1 MDCFAALAMTAACCK
16 HNSAFSRRIAPELF
30 HQPFALKSR
39 ERRECRVL
47 AAPAVSCAMCTRKCA
62 HEHTGT
68 AGAARHSLR
77 SGFTA
82 YTALSLE
89 TNSFCLHRR
98 RIEDVG
104 KPGWVRNI
112 SAGLTPATGARTT
125 RLCRPLQHRSPRAA
139 FAHEQA
145 HPARP
150 VARPALPR
158 PPLPAPYVRDDRDTP
173 LLWARDGGSCTVD
186 LGSTPSGIFFARGV
200 DTF

>member
-1 MDCFAALAMTAACCK
+1 M
-16 HNSAFSRRIAPELF
+16 
-30 HQPFALKSR
+30 
-39 ERRECRVL
+39 L

-158 PPLPAPYVRDDRDTP
+158 PPLPAPNVRDDRDTP

-186 LGSTPSGIFFARGV
+186 LGSTRSGIFFARGV
-200 DTF
+200 DRF

>member
-1 MDCFAALAMTAACCK
+1 MCVRVLATQKSEACITL
-16 HNSAFSRRIAPELF
+16 SLLRGS
-30 HQPFALKSR
+30 
-39 ERRECRVL
+39 RECRVL

-82 YTALSLE
+82 YTALSPE
-89 TNSFCLHRR
+89 TNSFCLRRR
-98 RIEDVG
+98 RIEDLG

-125 RLCRPLQHRSPRAA
+125 RLCRPLQRRSPRAA

-145 HPARP
+145 HPAKTCCAPGTAAATAPRTLRP
-150 VARPALPR
+150 
-158 PPLPAPYVRDDRDTP
+158 
-173 LLWARDGGSCTVD
+173 
-186 LGSTPSGIFFARGV
+186 
-200 DTF
+200 